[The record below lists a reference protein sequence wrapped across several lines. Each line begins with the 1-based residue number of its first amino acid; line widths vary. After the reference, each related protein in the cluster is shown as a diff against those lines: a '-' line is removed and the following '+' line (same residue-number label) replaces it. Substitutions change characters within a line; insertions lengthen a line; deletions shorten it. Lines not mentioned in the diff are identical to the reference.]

1 MSLHNPKFAL
11 IIGHPGHELRIYRF
25 LEIYRP
31 RVYVITDGSGSSQKS
46 RIQNTLKTI
55 IHAGA
60 IASPVMGRFT
70 DKELY
75 NIIREK
81 NKEPL
86 IHLLDD
92 IISDMEIHKINAFAG
107 DALEGYN
114 PTHDL
119 CRYMINAIN
128 RIFGLKTGKEI
139 PNFEFSLDGPPHKS
153 PGRSIGE
160 PIQLDLNEEDLGRK
174 FVAAHN
180 YPELLEEVKKVLEL
194 YGKSPFRTE
203 YLWPVE
209 HPDDYQSWIMDKPFY
224 ETWGKQKVN
233 SGTYKDLITYQGHLK
248 PLAEFLT
255 SHSNAY
261 KLPT

>member
-1 MSLHNPKFAL
+1 
-11 IIGHPGHELRIYRF
+11 
-25 LEIYRP
+25 
-31 RVYVITDGSGSSQKS
+31 VITDGSGNTGES

-55 IHAGA
+55 IQAGA
-60 IASPVMGRFT
+60 VASPVMGRFT
-70 DKELY
+70 DKEFY
-75 NIIREK
+75 DIIREQD
-81 NKEPL
+81 KESL
-86 IHLLDD
+86 IRLLDD

-128 RIFGLKTGKEI
+128 RIFGLRTGKEI
-139 PNFEFSLDGPPHKS
+139 PNFEFPLDGPPHQC
-153 PGRSIGE
+153 PARSVGE
-160 PIQLDLNEEDLGRK
+160 PIQLDLNEEDMDRK

-194 YGKSPFRTE
+194 YGESSFRTE

-209 HPDDYQSWIMDKPFY
+209 HPDDYQSWTMHEPFY
-224 ETWGKQKVN
+224 ESWGKQKIN
-233 SGTYKDLITYQGHLK
+233 SGKYKELITYQGHLK

-255 SHSNAY
+255 SHSKAY